1 MHMGSLSFA
10 EGDYLTDLQRL
21 YRVVQ
26 IVPMRLKRRG
36 AILEDCRTLD
46 PILVRPRELARMQLH
61 LVRPTPSEE
70 TDPEDGSLARRGAP
84 AGAARP

>member
-1 MHMGSLSFA
+1 MGSPSFA
-10 EGDYLTDLQRL
+10 EGDYLTDGRRL
-21 YRVVQ
+21 YCVVQ
-26 IVPMRLKRRG
+26 TVPMRLKRRG

-46 PILVRPRELARMQLH
+46 PILVRPRELARMHLH

-70 TDPEDGSLARRGAP
+70 ADPEDGSPARRGAP